1 MRVAVVG
8 GGIGGLSAALALRAA
23 GAEVT
28 VYERVTEPR
37 AARAGHGLVLW
48 HNAVLALRALGV
60 GPEVEKIGH
69 ELHRHRFL
77 DARGRR
83 IAEWSMARMAGR
95 LGAPVYGV
103 GRPHLH
109 ALLADRVGEDLVTGF
124 RFTGFTA
131 TGDGVVVR
139 FGEGRE
145 ERADLLVGADGL
157 RSAVRA
163 ALLPGDPPPR
173 YAGFTAFQGVI
184 RLPGSGMPEHTFL
197 STWGRGRWFVCYRLS
212 DDHVYW
218 DGVLGDRVAPRLGE
232 SPLGL
237 LAAEFDGWPDPIP
250 GLIAA
255 TGADDVT
262 PVHVFD
268 RPPLR
273 RWSHGRVTLLGDAAH
288 PMTFNLGQ
296 GAGQAIEDA
305 LVLGEELA
313 GGDVPAALAA
323 YEARRVE
330 RTARMVRRSRAN
342 GELTRW
348 RHPIACAAR
357 DAFMRLTFDRLVYR
371 ETYRLTMAVDFTG
384 DADAIG
390 AGRSAGDGDLTAEG
404 SET

>member
-1 MRVAVVG
+1 MIVVG

-28 VYERVTEPR
+28 VYERAPGPH
-37 AARAGHGLVLW
+37 AAQAGHGLVLW
-48 HNAVLALRALGV
+48 HNAVLALRALGLE
-60 GPEVEKIGH
+60 PEVRKIGH
-69 ELHRHRFL
+69 ELHRHLFR
-77 DARGRR
+77 DMRGRR

-95 LGAPVYGV
+95 FDAPVYSV
-103 GRPHLH
+103 SRPALH
-109 ALLADRVGEDLVTGF
+109 ALLAGRVGDDLVLDS
-124 RFTGFTA
+124 RCTGFTA

-139 FGEGRE
+139 FAGGRE

-157 RSAVRA
+157 RSTVRA

-184 RLPGSGMPEHTFL
+184 RLPGSGVPEHTFL
-197 STWGRGRWFVCYRLS
+197 STWGRGRWFVCYRLA

-218 DGVLGDRVAPRLGE
+218 DGVLGDRVAPRLGAT
-232 SPLGL
+232 PLGL
-237 LAAEFDGWPDPIP
+237 LAAEFGGWPDPVP
-250 GLIAA
+250 DLIAA

-273 RWSHGRVTLLGDAAH
+273 RWGHGPVTLLGDAAH

-313 GGDVPAALAA
+313 GGDVPAALTA
-323 YEARRVE
+323 YEARRVT

-371 ETYRLTMAVDFTG
+371 KTYQLTMAIDFARETG
-384 DADAIG
+384 E
-390 AGRSAGDGDLTAEG
+390 R